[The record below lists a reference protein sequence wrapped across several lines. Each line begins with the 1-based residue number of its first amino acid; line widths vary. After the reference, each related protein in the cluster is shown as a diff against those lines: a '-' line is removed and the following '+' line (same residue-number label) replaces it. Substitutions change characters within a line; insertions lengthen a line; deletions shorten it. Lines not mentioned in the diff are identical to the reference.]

1 MQHWF
6 PGFCAPTVPLRDP
19 SKPVVLGPGTR
30 FLLLRRPHFMA
41 SPAKADPVLASCPA
55 SDTLAVGPAADPVPG
70 LGVQIPTGP
79 VVADSSVTPPSSCA
93 GAPEVLQQATDDA
106 EDPEEESTWGPLND
120 IEVMEKWMAEP
131 KAVQIPINKLH
142 WDYDMKYGQIRKLSA
157 DQWKEIMGTF
167 GKSPPFQPGNVVV
180 RLKSGMATPVAR
192 L

>member
-19 SKPVVLGPGTR
+19 SKPVILGPGTR

-41 SPAKADPVLASCPA
+41 SPAKADPVLASSPA
-55 SDTLAVGPAADPVPG
+55 SDTLAVGPAAESDPG

-79 VVADSSVTPPSSCA
+79 VVADSSVTPPSSSA
-93 GAPEVLQQATDDA
+93 GAPEVLQATDDA

-131 KAVQIPINKLH
+131 KAVQIPINQLV
-142 WDYDMKYGQIRKLSA
+142 WDYDMKYGQIRKLSG
-157 DQWKEIMGTF
+157 DQWKTIMGTF
-167 GKSPPFQPGNVVV
+167 AKSPPMQPGNVVV
-180 RLKSGMATPVAR
+180 RQKSGMATPVSR

>member
-55 SDTLAVGPAADPVPG
+55 SDTLAVGPAAESDPG
-70 LGVQIPTGP
+70 LGVQIPTRP
-79 VVADSSVTPPSSCA
+79 VVADSSVTPPSSSA
-93 GAPEVLQQATDDA
+93 GAPEVLQATDDA

-120 IEVMEKWMAEP
+120 IELMEKWKAEP
-131 KAVQIPINKLH
+131 RAVQIPINQLV
-142 WDYDMKYGQIRKLSA
+142 WDYDMKYGQIRKLSG

-167 GKSPPFQPGNVVV
+167 PKSPPMQPGNVVV
-180 RLKSGMATPVAR
+180 RQKSGMATPVSR